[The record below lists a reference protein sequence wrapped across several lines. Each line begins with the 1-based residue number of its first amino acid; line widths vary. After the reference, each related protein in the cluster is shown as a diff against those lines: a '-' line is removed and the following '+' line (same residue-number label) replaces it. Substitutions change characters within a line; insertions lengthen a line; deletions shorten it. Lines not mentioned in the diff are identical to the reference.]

1 MKIIHNKGFIQL
13 PILAIIGIIAVL
25 VGWIV
30 WLEIRLERLFR
41 GKKAQNLE
49 HVLIDMGTFMDE
61 LDAAHRKIDA
71 RMEEMNRRV
80 RRSIQG
86 VETVRFN
93 PFNDAGGNQ
102 SFATALLNEEGDG
115 VVISSLYSRD
125 KVSVYSKPVQN
136 HESEFP
142 LTKEECDALGR
153 AKR

>member
-1 MKIIHNKGFIQL
+1 MDTVL
-13 PILAIIGIIAVL
+13 ILYALLCIIAVL
-25 VGWIV
+25 IGWIV
-30 WLEIRLERLFR
+30 WLEIRLGRLFR

-61 LDAAHRKIDA
+61 LDAAHHKIES
-71 RMEEMNRRV
+71 RMEEMNRRL

-93 PFNDAGGNQ
+93 PFSDAGGNQ

-125 KVSVYSKPVQN
+125 KVSVYSKPVRG

-142 LTKEECDALGR
+142 LTKEETDALSK

>member
-1 MKIIHNKGFIQL
+1 MDPVTTIYAL
-13 PILAIIGIIAVL
+13 IATIVVL
-25 VGWIV
+25 IGWII

-61 LDAAHRKIDA
+61 LDAAHRKIEA
-71 RMEEMNRRV
+71 RMEEMNRRL

-86 VETVRFN
+86 IETVRFN
-93 PFNDAGGNQ
+93 PFSDAGGNQ
-102 SFATALLNEEGDG
+102 SFATALLSEEGDG

-125 KVSVYSKPVQN
+125 KVSVYSKPIRS

-142 LTKEECDALGR
+142 LTKEEQDALAR

>member
-1 MKIIHNKGFIQL
+1 MDTVLTIYAL
-13 PILAIIGIIAVL
+13 LCVIAVL
-25 VGWIV
+25 IGWVV
-30 WLEIRLERLFR
+30 WLEVRLGRLFR
-41 GKKAQNLE
+41 GKKAQSLE

-61 LDAAHRKIDA
+61 LDAAHRKIEA
-71 RMEEMNRRV
+71 RMEEMNHRL

-125 KVSVYSKPVQN
+125 KVSIYSKPVRS

-142 LTKEECDALGR
+142 LTKEENDALAK